1 MLRRRHIGG
10 PNEGGPMTD
19 TPFVIGA
26 DANCTDGPCGRL
38 IRVVV
43 NPVNRTITHLVV
55 GPKHEHGHAV
65 DRLVPVDLAEVTA
78 EGILLSCTRTDFD
91 KLDQAEETHFVL
103 GAEHPGYERDQVLS
117 LPYRGLSGVWTQGQG
132 WDTGGGHGPRGRTVT
147 YDSVPLGEVQVHR
160 GEHVHAT
167 DGEIGR
173 VEGLVTDADGHQVT
187 HVLLQEGHLWGR
199 KEVSIPI
206 GAVTGVEAGIRLNL
220 SKQEVEA
227 LPPVAIDHTGS

>member
-1 MLRRRHIGG
+1 
-10 PNEGGPMTD
+10 MTE

-26 DANCTDGPCGRL
+26 DASCTDGPCGRL

-55 GPKHEHGHAV
+55 GPKHEHGHAI
-65 DRLVPVDLAEVTA
+65 DRLVPVDLTKVTA
-78 EGILLSCTRTDFD
+78 DGIVLSRTKAEFD
-91 KLDQAEETHFVL
+91 KLDPAEETHFVV
-103 GAEHPGYERDQVLS
+103 GTGHPGYEEHQVFS
-117 LPYRGLSGVWTQGQG
+117 LPYRGLGGVWTEGGG
-132 WDTGGGHGPRGRTVT
+132 WDTGGARGPGRQTVT

-173 VEGLVTDADGHQVT
+173 VEGLVTDPDGHEVT

-199 KEVSIPI
+199 KEVAIPI
-206 GAVTGVEAGIRLNL
+206 TAVTGVEAGIFLNL
-220 SKQEVEA
+220 SQQEVED
-227 LPPVAIDHTGS
+227 LPPVAIDPAGS